1 MKTRFVP
8 STCSYCGSGC
18 GVLFHVA
25 DNRILS
31 TLPNPA
37 SQVSQGKL
45 CIKGWSLHE
54 YVHAAGR
61 LTQALMR
68 RDIDTDFAPTTWESA
83 LARLA
88 QDLKDTVAAHG
99 PDSIAMLA
107 SARISN
113 EENYLAQKFMR
124 AVIGTNN
131 VDHCAR
137 L

>member
-1 MKTRFVP
+1 MNTRFVP

-18 GVLFHVA
+18 GVLFQARDERLVA
-25 DNRILS
+25 

-37 SQVSQGKL
+37 SPVNRGKL
-45 CIKGWSLHE
+45 CIKGWNLHTHV
-54 YVHAAGR
+54 YAPGR
-61 LTQALMR
+61 LTQALAR
-68 RDIDTDFAPTTWESA
+68 PDRDADFAPVSWEDA
-83 LARLA
+83 LANLA
-88 QDLKDTVAAHG
+88 KAFKDTVAAFG
-99 PDSIAMLA
+99 PNSVAMLS

-124 AVIGTNN
+124 VVIGTNN